1 MRRRNRQPGHDKEN
15 ELEMTPLIDV
25 VFLLL
30 IFFVVTIQPLDV
42 IAILDVSRPSPDPD
56 AAPPPE
62 RIDDML
68 TITIHADGITLN
80 NRPFTRAGLERMLLR
95 MARLSQTQTVLIQC
109 MPDSPHRSLI
119 EVLDLCAKA
128 ELTNLS
134 VLSLQAEP

>member
-1 MRRRNRQPGHDKEN
+1 MRKRNQQPDHEKES
-15 ELEMTPLIDV
+15 ELEMTPMIDV

-56 AAPPPE
+56 APPPTE
-62 RIDDML
+62 TIADML

-80 NRPFTRAGLERMLLR
+80 DRPFTPAGLERMLLR
-95 MARLSQTQTVLIQC
+95 MARISRTQTVLIQC
-109 MPDSPHRSLI
+109 MPDSSHRSLV

-134 VLSLQAEP
+134 VLSLQPEP